1 MRLDSNWERD
11 TQLRPSVIID
21 VVSEGI
27 VQLMHTWQSGGEM
40 IECNSLENVVPH
52 VPCAGA
58 ACAGISPVASHD
70 QE

>member
-1 MRLDSNWERD
+1 MRLDSKRKRD
-11 TQLRPSVIID
+11 TQLRPSIIID

-27 VQLMHTWQSGGEM
+27 AQLMHTWQLGGEM
-40 IECNSLENVVPH
+40 IECNLLENVVPH